1 MADWPYGNMPDGID
15 MAALLAPVSEE
26 APAGP
31 DLREDFSPRSIYLR
45 LRDARM
51 AVREAEKQE
60 DQGSRDPGAEPLAI
74 LWRQVRNLAVD
85 ALGQSKDLE
94 AAAWLL
100 EALLRSDGPLGL
112 AVGAHL
118 IGGLVDTYWE
128 QGLHPPEDEDGVESR
143 VQPVTGLNGQGGD
156 GTLAQPLR
164 KLVLFNRADGSP
176 LAFWQYKQSEEL
188 RTLDAARAAQRVR
201 AGAVPL
207 EAVEGEARAA
217 GRAHFAAL
225 RRDLRAARDA
235 WVAMGEVLDA
245 KVGEY
250 APSVR
255 AVRELLDEILQI
267 AERYAPAEEAQ
278 APGQDEDAHAAP
290 GGEPAAGAVA
300 GGPGLARGPLVGA
313 VNREDMLKELS
324 RIADYFRRTEP
335 QSPLGYTLEEAIR
348 RGRMTWPELLAEIV
362 SDTAVRDT
370 ILMQLGIRP
379 PVPAEEEGAAEA
391 EKSGSSW

>member
-1 MADWPYGNMPDGID
+1 MADWPYGDMPDGLD
-15 MAALLAPVSEE
+15 MDALLAPVSEE

-51 AVREAEKQE
+51 AVRDAEKQE
-60 DQGSRDPGAEPLAI
+60 DQGSRDPTADPPAI
-74 LWRQVRNLAVD
+74 LWRQVRTLAVE

-94 AAAWLL
+94 AAAWLA
-100 EALLRSDGPLGL
+100 EALLRSDGPRGL
-112 AVGAHL
+112 AAGAYL
-118 IGGLVDTYWE
+118 IGRLVDDYWDRN
-128 QGLHPPEDEDGVESR
+128 LHPPEDEDGVSSR

-164 KLVLFNRADGSP
+164 KLVLFNRPDGSP
-176 LAFWQYKQSEEL
+176 FAFWQYKQSEEL
-188 RTLDAARAAQRVR
+188 RTFDTARANQRVK

-207 EAVEGEARAA
+207 ATVEAEARAA
-217 GRAHFAAL
+217 GQRHFAAL

-235 WVAMGEVLDA
+235 WVAMGDVLDA
-245 KVGEY
+245 KVGAD

-255 AVRELLDEILQI
+255 AVRELLEEILEM
-267 AERYAPAEEAQ
+267 AERYAPAEEDAP
-278 APGQDEDAHAAP
+278 PGQDEAAA
-290 GGEPAAGAVA
+290 GDDAAGATA

-313 VNREDMLKELS
+313 VSREDMLKELS
-324 RIADYFRRTEP
+324 RIADFFRRTEP
-335 QSPLGYTLEEAIR
+335 QSPLGYTLDEAIR

-362 SDTAVRDT
+362 SDTSVRDN

-379 PVPAEEEGAAEA
+379 KPDEEGE
-391 EKSGSSW
+391 GG

>member
-15 MAALLAPVSEE
+15 IQALLAAVSQE

-51 AVREAEKQE
+51 AVRDAEKQE
-60 DQGSRDPGAEPLAI
+60 DQGSRDPAADPPAI
-74 LWRQVRNLAVD
+74 LWRQVRTLAVE
-85 ALGQSKDLE
+85 ALGQSKDIE

-100 EALLRSDGPLGL
+100 EALLRSDGPRGL
-112 AVGAHL
+112 AAGAFL
-118 IGGLVDTYWE
+118 IGGLVDAYWD
-128 QGLHPPEDEDGVESR
+128 QNLYPPEDEDGVASR

-164 KLVLFNRADGSP
+164 KLVIFNRPDGSP
-176 LAFWQYKQSEEL
+176 FPFWQYKQSEEL
-188 RTLDAARAAQRVR
+188 TTFDTARANQRVK

-207 EAVEGEARAA
+207 QTVETEARAA
-217 GRAHFAAL
+217 GQGHFAAL

-245 KVGEY
+245 KAGQDS
-250 APSVR
+250 PSVR
-255 AVRELLDEILQI
+255 AVRELLDEVLTI
-267 AERYAPAEEAQ
+267 AERFAPAAEAEAPGAEEAGGS
-278 APGQDEDAHAAP
+278 APGDE
-290 GGEPAAGAVA
+290 AGADQA
-300 GGPGLARGPLVGA
+300 GGPGVARGPLVGA
-313 VNREDMLKELS
+313 VNREDMLRELS
-324 RIADYFRRTEP
+324 RIAAFFRRTEP

-362 SDTAVRDT
+362 SDTSVRDN

-379 PVPAEEEGAAEA
+379 VPPDEG
-391 EKSGSSW
+391 G

>member
-1 MADWPYGNMPDGID
+1 MADWPYGNMPDGLD
-15 MAALLAPVSEE
+15 MDALLAPVSDE

-31 DLREDFSPRSIYLR
+31 DLREDYSPRSIYLR

-60 DQGSRDPGAEPLAI
+60 DQGSRDPSAEPTAI
-74 LWRQVRNLAVD
+74 LWRQVRTLAVE

-100 EALLRSDGPLGL
+100 ESLLRSDGPRGL
-112 AVGAHL
+112 AAGAFL
-118 IGGLVDTYWE
+118 IGGLVDAYWE
-128 QGLHPPEDEDGVESR
+128 RDLHPPEDEDGVESR
-143 VQPVTGLNGQGGD
+143 VQPITGLNGQGGD

-164 KLVLFNRADGSP
+164 KMVLFNRADGSP

-188 RTLDAARAAQRVR
+188 RTLDGARAAQRVQ

-207 EAVEGEARAA
+207 DTVEAEARAA
-217 GRAHFAAL
+217 GRGHFAAL

-245 KVGEY
+245 RVGAD

-255 AVRELLDEILQI
+255 AVRELLEEILAI
-267 AERYAPAEEAQ
+267 AERYAPAEEA
-278 APGQDEDAHAAP
+278 AAP
-290 GGEPAAGAVA
+290 DEEAQADAVGEGPADASGGGS
-300 GGPGLARGPLVGA
+300 GLGRGRLVGA
-313 VNREDMLKELS
+313 VSREDMFKELS
-324 RIADYFRRTEP
+324 RIAEYFRTTEP

-362 SDTAVRDT
+362 SDTAVRDN

-379 PVPAEEEGAAEA
+379 PSEAAGEGEGG
-391 EKSGSSW
+391 EGSGSSW